1 MAKTRAGDLRFAFWN
16 HQGRT
21 SDAST
26 FLPIWVNSSF
36 RPVRVRLIHG
46 KAELLLG
53 MHIVKKLGVQVCF
66 GGRPIQGWAGE
77 IGNGDISRKA

>member
-1 MAKTRAGDLRFAFWN
+1 MAKTREGDLGFAFRN

-21 SDAST
+21 SEAST
-26 FLPIWVNSSF
+26 ALPIWINGSF

-46 KAELLLG
+46 KAELRPW

-66 GGRPIQGWAGE
+66 GCDRFKVGQRVGSD
-77 IGNGDISRKA
+77 DI